1 MIKCRRKKLGL
12 TAKELAD
19 KLEISTS
26 YMSELENRAFVNI
39 KIEFLK
45 KLSIE
50 LNLNIY
56 DLLDWFLKK

>member
-26 YMSELENRAFVNI
+26 YMSELENRA
-39 KIEFLK
+39 
-45 KLSIE
+45 
-50 LNLNIY
+50 
-56 DLLDWFLKK
+56 LDRKSVV